1 MSLALIGLR
10 SLVRNKFRMT
20 LTVLASMTAVLTFI
34 TMRTVL
40 VAWNASIEYAA
51 KDRIIATNKMSL
63 TLPLPKRYIEAVRN
77 ARGVTKAC
85 YQSWFGGK
93 DPKSPKNMF
102 RSFAMDATCL
112 DVYDERVITP
122 EQKEAWL
129 ADRKG
134 AILGD
139 LLARKLG
146 VQVGDRINLK
156 GTVYPGDWQ
165 FNVSA
170 IYTTRLP
177 STDRSQFL
185 FHWDYLNDSISADQ
199 KEQITW
205 MAAKID
211 NPERSAEIAAQ
222 VESLFEEKDIQTS
235 TMSERTMSIAL
246 MSQLDG
252 VLAALSGVSLII
264 LFIMTM
270 ILGNT
275 IAMSVRERTREY
287 GVLRALGF
295 LPKHIVRLVLI
306 ESLLLGAVTA
316 ALGVGLA
323 YPLIERGLGRF
334 LTENAGNVFPQFKI
348 SPTTVLVAACAA
360 IALSISAALIPA
372 LRASRLS
379 VLDALRRTA

>member
-10 SLVRNKFRMT
+10 NVLRNKFRMT
-20 LTVLASMTAVLTFI
+20 LTVLGSITAVLTFI
-34 TMRTVL
+34 TMRTVI
-40 VAWNASIEYAA
+40 VAWNASVDYAA
-51 KDRIIATNKMSL
+51 QDRIIATNKMSL
-63 TLPLPKRYIEAVRN
+63 TLPLPKRYIDAIRN
-77 ARGVTKAC
+77 VPGVTKAC

-93 DPKSPKNMF
+93 DLKDPKNLF
-102 RSFAMDATCL
+102 RSFAMDAACL
-112 DVYDERVITP
+112 EVYDERLISP
-122 EQKEAWL
+122 EQKQAWL

-146 VQVGDRINLK
+146 VQVGDRISLK

-170 IYTTRLP
+170 IYKTKLP

-205 MAAKID
+205 IAAKID
-211 NPERSAEIAAQ
+211 NSERSAQIAAAA
-222 VESLFEEKDIQTS
+222 ESLFEEKDIQTS
-235 TMSERTMSIAL
+235 TMSERTMNIAF
-246 MSQLDG
+246 MTQLGG
-252 VLAALSGVSLII
+252 VLSALNGVSLII

-270 ILGNT
+270 ILSNT
-275 IAMSVRERTREY
+275 IAMGVRERTREY

-295 LPKHIVRLVLI
+295 LPKHIVRLVLV
-306 ESLLLGAVTA
+306 ESMLIGAVTG

-323 YPLIERGLGRF
+323 YPLVERGLGRF
-334 LTENAGNVFPQFKI
+334 LTENAGNVFPRFQI
-348 SPTTVLVAACAA
+348 SPTTVVVAACAA
-360 IALSISAALIPA
+360 IVLSIAAALIPA

-379 VLDALRRTA
+379 ILDALRRTA